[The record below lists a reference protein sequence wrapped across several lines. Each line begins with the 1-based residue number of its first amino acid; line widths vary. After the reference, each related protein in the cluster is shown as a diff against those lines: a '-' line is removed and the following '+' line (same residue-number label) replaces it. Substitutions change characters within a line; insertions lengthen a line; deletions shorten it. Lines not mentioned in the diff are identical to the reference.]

1 MRGTFKV
8 AGGTSAAS
16 AGTDHVENQGLG
28 AGVGR
33 GEPVGVGGG
42 VRRGGGVGRAAVVG
56 LDLGVGVAL
65 GIGVAVDVGV
75 AVAVPAGVSV
85 ALGVAVAVGV
95 TVAVATR
102 SHREPR
108 CGNRDHRSR
117 LQPITGHSSR
127 ITWESGLTAEAAE
140 WDEVLMLG
148 WVLLLESALE

>member
-108 CGNRDHRSR
+108 CGNRDHRPGYNRSLVTR
-117 LQPITGHSSR
+117 HGSLGNQGLRPR
-127 ITWESGLTAEAAE
+127 RRSGTR
-140 WDEVLMLG
+140 
-148 WVLLLESALE
+148 S